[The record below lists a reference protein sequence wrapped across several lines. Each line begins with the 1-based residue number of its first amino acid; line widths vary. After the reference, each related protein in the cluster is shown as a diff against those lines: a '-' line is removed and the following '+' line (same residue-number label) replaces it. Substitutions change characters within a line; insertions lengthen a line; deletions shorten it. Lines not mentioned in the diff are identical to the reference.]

1 MKLERLAP
9 VNVINVI
16 SNSIL
21 LVILTQGFANAIEKG
36 GGGGGG
42 NLNTAIAKHHHI
54 YSPVNT
60 EQHGGQT
67 DSLWDNNYGWQGLV
81 QNGSL

>member
-1 MKLERLAP
+1 MKLKRLAP

-16 SNSIL
+16 RIL
-21 LVILTQGFANAIEKG
+21 LDILTQGFANAIEKG
-36 GGGGGG
+36 RF

-60 EQHGGQT
+60 EHGGQT
-67 DSLWDNNYGWQGLV
+67 DSLWDSNYGWQGLA